1 MKIKDL
7 PKSDRPR
14 EKLIAKG
21 AENLKD
27 SELLAILLRTG
38 TKGKNVI
45 EIASHILSKYSKK
58 RLLQMTYQDLAQI
71 NGIDSG
77 KATTLLAA
85 FELAKRA
92 LEVNDTNLP
101 VINSAK
107 DAVAQ
112 LADMRDLKKEH
123 FVVLYLNAKNQLVH
137 KETISMGTLNANLV
151 HPREVFEP
159 ALKYSAAQIIAAH
172 NHPSG
177 DPKPSEDDRDVTKRL
192 TEAGKTDG
200 NRCNGSR
207 DYYEKQ
213 LLQLQRRKNI
223 MTNIKDL
230 ENRLWEAADHM
241 RANSSLRLNEFAEP
255 VLGLIFLKFAGVKF
269 SKTEKEIAAERKAK
283 TKNYGGA
290 SVARERPVS
299 SADYHAQG
307 TLFVP
312 EKARFSYL
320 IELPEGT
327 DMGKAV
333 NDAMKEIEAENKELA
348 GILPKSF
355 QNVR

>member
-21 AENLKD
+21 AEKLKD

-45 EIASHILSKYSKK
+45 EIASQILSKYSKK

-71 NGIDSG
+71 TGIDSG

-85 FELAKRA
+85 FELSKRV

-101 VINSAK
+101 TIETAK

-112 LADMRDLKKEH
+112 LSDMRDLKKEH

-177 DPKPSEDDRDVTKRL
+177 DPKPSEDDLELTKRL
-192 TEAGKTDG
+192 TEAGKMMGIDVMDHVIVSK
-200 NRCNGSR
+200 NS
-207 DYYEKQ
+207 YFSFKEEK
-213 LLQLQRRKNI
+213 I
-223 MTNIKDL
+223 I
-230 ENRLWEAADHM
+230 
-241 RANSSLRLNEFAEP
+241 
-255 VLGLIFLKFAGVKF
+255 
-269 SKTEKEIAAERKAK
+269 
-283 TKNYGGA
+283 
-290 SVARERPVS
+290 
-299 SADYHAQG
+299 
-307 TLFVP
+307 
-312 EKARFSYL
+312 
-320 IELPEGT
+320 
-327 DMGKAV
+327 
-333 NDAMKEIEAENKELA
+333 
-348 GILPKSF
+348 
-355 QNVR
+355 

>member
-38 TKGKNVI
+38 KAGKNVI
-45 EIASHILSKYSKK
+45 EIASQILSKYSKK
-58 RLLQMTYQDLAQI
+58 RLLQMTYEDLSKI
-71 NGIDSG
+71 GGIDSA

-85 FELAKRA
+85 FELSKRA

-101 VINSAK
+101 VINTAK
-107 DAVAQ
+107 DAAAQ
-112 LADMRDLKKEH
+112 LTDMRDLKKEH

-177 DPKPSEDDRDVTKRL
+177 DPKPSDDDLEVTKRL
-192 TEAGKTDG
+192 TEAGKMMGIEIMDHVIVSK
-200 NRCNGSR
+200 NSHLSFKE
-207 DYYEKQ
+207 EK
-213 LLQLQRRKNI
+213 LL
-223 MTNIKDL
+223 
-230 ENRLWEAADHM
+230 
-241 RANSSLRLNEFAEP
+241 
-255 VLGLIFLKFAGVKF
+255 
-269 SKTEKEIAAERKAK
+269 
-283 TKNYGGA
+283 
-290 SVARERPVS
+290 
-299 SADYHAQG
+299 
-307 TLFVP
+307 
-312 EKARFSYL
+312 
-320 IELPEGT
+320 
-327 DMGKAV
+327 
-333 NDAMKEIEAENKELA
+333 
-348 GILPKSF
+348 
-355 QNVR
+355 